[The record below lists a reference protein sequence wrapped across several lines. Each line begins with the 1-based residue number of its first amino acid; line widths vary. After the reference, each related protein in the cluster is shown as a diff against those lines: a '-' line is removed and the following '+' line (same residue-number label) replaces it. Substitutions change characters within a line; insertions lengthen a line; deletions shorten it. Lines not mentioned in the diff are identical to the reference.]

1 MKRKSKIYDRNK
13 PTLKCIE
20 NSISLTFW
28 MILVSTVFSN
38 FSYSQIAEFEGKVRS
53 TDGTPEYQ
61 LYDDASSEQRIEGKW
76 RENNNDLY
84 FESLFGSLYLG
95 ADTSGLYKQR
105 LYISG
110 ENSDIGVRITPKE
123 TCANTDV
130 NSLGLTIRRNAFTSI
145 GAKGDSPKKSYSQGG
160 DCNFNENDRILE
172 VYPDNYSNGN
182 KITARLGL
190 PNNRWN
196 TVYSDFTSTNNITS
210 TPNINLALNAGN
222 QIVLSTNFTNRI
234 VIENNGSWKS
244 GKDIS
249 TSGRAGCVFLGDSN
263 PNNDGTPSIG
273 VNDQFVTR
281 FNGGYYFMTSGNT
294 SRSGIL
300 ALSGAN
306 AWSSISDVNKKE
318 NFEHLDDVENLEK
331 LTSVDYTSWNYKDQD
346 PETFRHYGIM
356 AQEFYALFGQDT
368 YGTIGNDTLVNPIDM
383 IGVTMSALKGASIK
397 IDEQKSIIDLLQNN
411 MNALRAELLLI
422 KKEIKK

>member
-28 MILVSTVFSN
+28 MILVSTVFIN

-130 NSLGLTIRRNAFTSI
+130 NSLGLTIRRNAFSTI
-145 GAKGDSPKKSYSQGG
+145 FAGGEGPKKSNAQGG
-160 DCNFNENDRILE
+160 DCFFDSNDRKIE
-172 VYPDNYSNGN
+172 VFPDNYSNNLNITSSLGLPTKKWDLIYSNQNYTDISRPGDIRFSGVNSGLGDGLADDGVIYGPFSTGADIFARVNDAFVIRIDDNNNNQGNFVVSSASNSDIFRANTNGNIYARYLPAGDRANMQYEVSTGRFFYDNSSARYKENITPLSVDFN
-182 KITARLGL
+182 KILEAQPVTYTRPGEPNIWEVGYVAEDMDRLGL
-190 PNNRWN
+190 EELLFRNEEGQ
-196 TVYSDFTSTNNITS
+196 V
-210 TPNINLALNAGN
+210 
-222 QIVLSTNFTNRI
+222 
-234 VIENNGSWKS
+234 
-244 GKDIS
+244 
-249 TSGRAGCVFLGDSN
+249 
-263 PNNDGTPSIG
+263 
-273 VNDQFVTR
+273 
-281 FNGGYYFMTSGNT
+281 
-294 SRSGIL
+294 
-300 ALSGAN
+300 
-306 AWSSISDVNKKE
+306 E
-318 NFEHLDDVENLEK
+318 NFNYEKMILYVVEVLKTQDAIN
-331 LTSVDYTSWNYKDQD
+331 KDQ
-346 PETFRHYGIM
+346 
-356 AQEFYALFGQDT
+356 
-368 YGTIGNDTLVNPIDM
+368 NV
-383 IGVTMSALKGASIK
+383 K
-397 IDEQKSIIDLLQNN
+397 
-411 MNALRAELLLI
+411 I
-422 KKEIKK
+422 KKLEEENKILLSELKK

>member
-1 MKRKSKIYDRNK
+1 MKRKSKIYDCNK
-13 PTLKCIE
+13 PTLKCIK

-28 MILVSTVFSN
+28 MILLSTVFIN

-84 FESLFGSLYLG
+84 FESLFGSLFLG

-130 NSLGLTIRRNAFTSI
+130 SSLGLTIRRNAFSTPF
-145 GAKGDSPKKSYSQGG
+145 AKGEGPKKSNAQGG
-160 DCNFNENDRILE
+160 DCDFGANDRLLE
-172 VYPDNYSNGN
+172 VYPDNYSNGTP
-182 KITARLGL
+182 IIASLGL

-196 TVYSDFTSTNNITS
+196 SVYTNSTITNNITS
-210 TPNINLALNAGN
+210 NANQDLTLNGGTFN
-222 QIVLSTNFTNRI
+222 GRI
-234 VIENNGSWKS
+234 VIENHGSWKS

-249 TSGRAGCVFLGDSN
+249 TSGRPGCVFLGDSN
-263 PNNDGTPSIG
+263 PNNDGTPGIG

-318 NFEHLDDVENLEK
+318 NFEYLDDVENLEK

-356 AQEFYALFGQDT
+356 AQEFYDLFGQDT

-397 IDEQKSIIDLLQNN
+397 IDEQKIIIDLLQND